1 MESTLRD
8 TPVPD
13 SATRDPVD
21 AFLRERLRASL
32 YALPC
37 RD

>member
-1 MESTLRD
+1 MESTLMD
-8 TPVPD
+8 TPAPD
-13 SATRDPVD
+13 FATDDPVE